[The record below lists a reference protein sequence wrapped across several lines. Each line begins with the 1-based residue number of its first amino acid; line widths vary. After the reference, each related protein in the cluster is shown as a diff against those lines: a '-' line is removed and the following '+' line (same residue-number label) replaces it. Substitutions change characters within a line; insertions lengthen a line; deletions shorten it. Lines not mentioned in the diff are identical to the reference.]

1 MLCKPFAIP
10 AVTVHHSL
18 RRKAHPGPRPLALG
32 PLTEVTMLKLITFSP
47 AMVYAN
53 CYILKDTESGE
64 ALVVDPGCFNKR
76 LEAILKDEG
85 ISSLRYILL
94 THGHFD
100 HISGVGDL
108 QSAYGGEVV
117 IHLEDAPCL
126 HNRDESLASK
136 FHFSQNE
143 ARADI
148 VLDGGEE
155 LSFGNYTIKAL
166 HTPGHT
172 RGSVCY
178 IIDGLMFSGD
188 TLFKDTVGRTD
199 FPGGSYEEMMLSMK
213 KLASLDE
220 DYKVYPGHD
229 VNTTLKREKCFNP
242 YMKGI

>member
-1 MLCKPFAIP
+1 
-10 AVTVHHSL
+10 
-18 RRKAHPGPRPLALG
+18 
-32 PLTEVTMLKLITFSP
+32 MLKLITFSP

-53 CYILKDTESGE
+53 CYILKDEESGE
-64 ALVVDPGCFNKR
+64 ALVVDPGCYNKR
-76 LEAILKDEG
+76 LEAMLKNES
-85 ISSLRYILL
+85 IASLRYILL

-108 QSAYGGEVV
+108 QAAFGGEVV
-117 IHLEDAPCL
+117 IHLADAPCL
-126 HNRDESLASK
+126 NNRDESLASK
-136 FHFSQNE
+136 FHFSQSE
-143 ARADI
+143 AKAGV

-155 LSFGNYTIKAL
+155 LSFGEHKIKVF

-172 RGSVCY
+172 KGSVCY
-178 IIDGLMFSGD
+178 TVDDIMFSGD

-229 VNTTLKREKCFNP
+229 VSTTLQREKRFNP

>member
-1 MLCKPFAIP
+1 M
-10 AVTVHHSL
+10 S
-18 RRKAHPGPRPLALG
+18 
-32 PLTEVTMLKLITFSP
+32 LKLITFSP
-47 AMVYAN
+47 SMVYAN
-53 CYILKDTESGE
+53 CYILKDEESGE
-64 ALVVDPGCFNKR
+64 ALVVDPGCYNKR
-76 LEAILKDEG
+76 LEAMLKNEG
-85 ISSLRYILL
+85 ITSLSYILL

-108 QSAYGGEVV
+108 QKDFGGKVV

-126 HNRDESLASK
+126 NNRDESLASK

-155 LSFGNYTIKAL
+155 IPFGNYKIRVL

-178 IIDGLMFSGD
+178 VIDNIMFSGD
-188 TLFKDTVGRTD
+188 TLFKGTVGRTD
-199 FPGGSYEEMMLSMK
+199 FPGGSYDEMLLSMK
-213 KLASLDE
+213 KLAALEE
-220 DYKVYPGHD
+220 DLEVYPGHD
-229 VNTTLKREKCFNP
+229 VSTTLEREKRYNP

>member
-1 MLCKPFAIP
+1 
-10 AVTVHHSL
+10 
-18 RRKAHPGPRPLALG
+18 
-32 PLTEVTMLKLITFSP
+32 MLKLITFSP

-53 CYILKDTESGE
+53 CYILKDEESGE
-64 ALVVDPGCFNKR
+64 ALVVDPGTFNKR
-76 LEAILKDEG
+76 LESMLENESIT
-85 ISSLRYILL
+85 SLRYILL

-108 QSAYGGEVV
+108 QARFGGKVV

-143 ARADI
+143 AKADI

-155 LSFGNYTIKAL
+155 LPFGDYKIKVF

-172 RGSVCY
+172 KGSVCY
-178 IIDGLMFSGD
+178 LIDDMMLSGD

-213 KLASLDE
+213 KLSSLE
-220 DYKVYPGHD
+220 KDYKVYPGHD
-229 VNTTLKREKCFNP
+229 VSTSLQREKLYNS

>member
-18 RRKAHPGPRPLALG
+18 RLKAHPGPRPLALG
-32 PLTEVTMLKLITFSP
+32 PLTEVTMLKLTTFSP
-47 AMVYAN
+47 SMVYAN
-53 CYILKDTESGE
+53 CYILKDEESGE
-64 ALVVDPGCFNKR
+64 ALVVDPGCYNKR
-76 LEAILKDEG
+76 LEAMLKNEG
-85 ISSLRYILL
+85 ITSLCYILL

-108 QSAYGGEVV
+108 QNSFGGKIV

-143 ARADI
+143 AKADI

-155 LSFGNYTIKAL
+155 LPFGKYKIKVL

-172 RGSVCY
+172 KGSVCY
-178 IIDGLMFSGD
+178 IVDDIMFSGD

-199 FPGGSYEEMMLSMK
+199 FPGGSYSEMMDSMK
-213 KLASLDE
+213 KLAALESDFT
-220 DYKVYPGHD
+220 VYPGHD
-229 VNTTLKREKCFNP
+229 VSTTLEREKRYNP

>member
-1 MLCKPFAIP
+1 
-10 AVTVHHSL
+10 
-18 RRKAHPGPRPLALG
+18 
-32 PLTEVTMLKLITFSP
+32 MLKLITFSP

-53 CYILKDTESGE
+53 CYILKDEESGE
-64 ALVVDPGCFNKR
+64 ALVADPGCYNKR
-76 LEAILKDEG
+76 LEAMLKNEG
-85 ISSLRYILL
+85 ITSLRYILL

-108 QSAYGGEVV
+108 QKDFGGEVV

-143 ARADI
+143 AKADI

-155 LSFGNYTIKAL
+155 LPLGNYKIKVL

-172 RGSVCY
+172 KGSVCY
-178 IIDGLMFSGD
+178 IIDGIMFSGD

-199 FPGGSYEEMMLSMK
+199 FPGGSYDEMMLSMK
-213 KLASLDE
+213 KLSALEGDIA
-220 DYKVYPGHD
+220 VYPGHD
-229 VNTTLKREKCFNP
+229 VSTTLEREKRYNP